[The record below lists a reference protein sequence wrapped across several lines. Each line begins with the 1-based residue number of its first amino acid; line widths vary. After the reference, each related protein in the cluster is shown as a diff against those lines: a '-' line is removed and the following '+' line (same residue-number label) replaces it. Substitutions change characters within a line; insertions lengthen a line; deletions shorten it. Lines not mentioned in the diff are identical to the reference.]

1 MSRASFSISWSGDG
15 RMSTVKGRI
24 VRFVVAV
31 LAMLTVAGCGYH
43 VMKPA
48 RGGAGLEGK
57 TLEVSIF
64 ANRSF
69 RPNIEAT
76 LSDILVDEL
85 VKREGARFVESGGEL
100 VLSGAVLSYGTSAVS
115 YTATDAVK
123 EYRATVTA
131 EVTLRKSDTGQVAWK
146 GTLTSTQDFPAQDD
160 LVFQQ
165 NSEEAAIREI
175 CRKLA
180 REVYI
185 HLTEDF

>member
-1 MSRASFSISWSGDG
+1 M
-15 RMSTVKGRI
+15 KGKI
-24 VRFVVAV
+24 VRLVATV
-31 LAMLTVAGCGYH
+31 LSMLVVAGCGYH

-48 RGGAGLEGK
+48 RGGAGPDGK

-76 LSDILVDEL
+76 LTDIIVDEL
-85 VKREGARFVESGGEL
+85 VKREGTRLVESGGEL
-100 VLSGAVLSYGTSAVS
+100 ILSGAVLSYGTSAVS
-115 YTATDAVK
+115 YTAIDEVK
-123 EYRATVTA
+123 EYRATVTS
-131 EVTLRKSDTGQVAWK
+131 EITLRKSGTGQVVWK

-160 LVFQQ
+160 LVVQQ

>member
-1 MSRASFSISWSGDG
+1 MPNARGTII
-15 RMSTVKGRI
+15 RL
-24 VRFVVAV
+24 VAV
-31 LAMLTVAGCGYH
+31 LLTTLLVAGCGYH

-48 RGGAGLEGK
+48 RGGGGLDGK
-57 TLEVSIF
+57 TMEIANFS
-64 ANRSF
+64 NRSF

-76 LSDILVDEL
+76 LVDVLVDEL
-85 VKREGARFVESGGEL
+85 AKREDSRLVKSGGDL
-100 VLSGAVLSYGTSAVS
+100 VLSGAILSYGTSHVS
-115 YTATDAVK
+115 YIAKDQVK

-131 EVTLRKSDTGQVAWK
+131 EVTLRRTDTSQVVWK
-146 GTLTSTQDFPAQDD
+146 GTLTSTQDFPALDD

-175 CRKLA
+175 CRKMA

>member
-1 MSRASFSISWSGDG
+1 MPTMNWS
-15 RMSTVKGRI
+15 I
-24 VRFVVAV
+24 VRLVAAV
-31 LAMLTVAGCGYH
+31 LTMLVVAGCGYH
-43 VMKPA
+43 VMRPA
-48 RGGAGLEGK
+48 RGGAELEGK
-57 TLEVSIF
+57 TLQVSIF

-76 LSDILVDEL
+76 LTDILVDEL
-85 VKREGARFVESGGEL
+85 VKREEVRLVENGGDL

-115 YTATDAVK
+115 YTAKDEVK
-123 EYRATVTA
+123 EYRATVKV
-131 EVTLRKSDTGQVAWK
+131 EVTLRRTTTGQVVWK
-146 GTLTSTQDFPAQDD
+146 GSLASSQDFPANDD

-165 NSEEAAIREI
+165 NSEEAAIRAI

>member
-1 MSRASFSISWSGDG
+1 MK
-15 RMSTVKGRI
+15 VNI
-24 VRFVVAV
+24 VRFVAAV
-31 LAMLTVAGCGYH
+31 MTMLVIAGCGYH
-43 VMKPA
+43 VMRPA

-69 RPNIEAT
+69 RPNIEAI

-85 VKREGARFVESGGEL
+85 AKREGARIVESGGDL
-100 VLSGAVLSYGTSAVS
+100 VLSGTVLTYGTSAVS

-123 EYRATVTA
+123 EYRASVTA
-131 EVTLRKSDTGQVAWK
+131 EVALRKSDTGQVVWK
-146 GTLTSTQDFPAQDD
+146 GALTSTQDFPAQDD

-165 NSEEAAIREI
+165 NSEDAAIREI
-175 CRKLA
+175 CRKMA

>member
-1 MSRASFSISWSGDG
+1 MP
-15 RMSTVKGRI
+15 TLKGNIMRL
-24 VRFVVAV
+24 VAAVVA
-31 LAMLTVAGCGYH
+31 MLVVTGCGYH
-43 VMKPA
+43 VMRPA

-57 TLEVSIF
+57 TLEVSVF

-76 LSDILVDEL
+76 LTDIIVDEL
-85 VKREGARFVESGGEL
+85 TKREGARIVESGGDL
-100 VLSGAVLSYGTSAVS
+100 VLSGTVLGYGTLAVS

-123 EYRATVTA
+123 EYRASVVA
-131 EVTLRKSDTGQVAWK
+131 EVALRKSDTGQVVWK
-146 GTLTSTQDFPAQDD
+146 GVLTSTQDFPAQDD

-165 NSEEAAIREI
+165 NSEDAAIREI
-175 CRKLA
+175 CRKMA